1 MSVDDD
7 VTDTVL
13 PTPSYPDEDTR
24 PTSNKEVLG
33 FYAYSFAAEVFV
45 VCGVGAFIPI
55 TLEELARASPS
66 AVLAHDR
73 SKSCLP
79 THGSHDGSHKGAQC
93 VFELPGG
100 LYINTASFAMYTFSI
115 SVFIQALLVVTM
127 SGAAD
132 HGSYRKS
139 LMIGFAVA
147 GSVATM
153 LYLPIGPSLYLLGA
167 LWAIIGNVCFGAS
180 FVLLNS
186 FLPLLVR
193 WHPAARPEKS
203 SQPCVGSAQGDHEDT
218 RPGPATSTTPL
229 LPTDGE
235 MIPYPPSP
243 AARSPAM
250 QLSTRVSSYG
260 IGIGYIAAVCIQLM
274 SLLVL
279 STPTVTPLFA
289 LRLVL
294 FTIGLWWLLF
304 TIPAALLLRPRP
316 GPPLQLTLTQSDP
329 SRLRQF
335 LTYTTSSWR
344 SLLLTLAHARRLRDV
359 LTFLAA
365 WFFLSDAI
373 ATVSSTAILF
383 AKTTLNMSS
392 SSLALINLTVT
403 LSGILAAFS
412 WSYVSRYFRWT
423 PLQTILICTAL
434 FELIPLYGLLGYIP
448 FLRDYGVF
456 GLQQPWE
463 MFPLSIV
470 YGIVMGGLSSYCR
483 SLFADLIPT
492 GHEAQFFA
500 LYAITDKGSS
510 VIGPAVVGWIVGRF
524 GEIRPAFGFLSLVV
538 AVGGSIMCGVDVE
551 RGRREGKAV
560 EEEIGGAGHDGA

>member
-1 MSVDDD
+1 MTTSND
-7 VTDTVL
+7 TDT
-13 PTPSYPDEDTR
+13 THKAPSYPEEDTR
-24 PTSNKEVLG
+24 PTSKQELLG

-73 SKSCLP
+73 SKPCLA
-79 THGSHDGSHKGAQC
+79 TNGINEDSRKGSQC

-100 LYINTASFAMYTFSI
+100 LVINTASFAMYTFSI

-139 LMIGFAVA
+139 LMIGFAVT

-153 LYLPIGPSLYLLGA
+153 LYLPITPSLYLLGA

-193 WHPAARPEKS
+193 WHPDARESKK
-203 SQPCVGSAQGDHEDT
+203 
-218 RPGPATSTTPL
+218 TSPQMEPDDEYAHPTISDARTPL
-229 LPTDGE
+229 LPADGE
-235 MIPYPPSP
+235 SESHP
-243 AARSPAM
+243 RSSAM
-250 QLSTRVSSYG
+250 QLSTRISSYG
-260 IGIGYIAAVCIQLM
+260 IGIGYIAAVCTQLF
-274 SLLVL
+274 SLLIL
-279 STPTVTPLFA
+279 STSTITPLFA
-289 LRLVL
+289 LKLVL

-304 TIPAALLLRPRP
+304 TIPAAILLRPRP
-316 GPPLQLTLTQSDP
+316 GPPLQINQTRT
-329 SRLRQF
+329 RLHN
-335 LTYTTSSWR
+335 LVTYITSSWR
-344 SLLLTLAHARRLRDV
+344 SLLATLTHARRLRDV
-359 LTFLAA
+359 LTFLTA

-373 ATVSSTAILF
+373 ATISSTAILF
-383 AKTTLNMSS
+383 AKTTLAMSP

-403 LSGILAAFS
+403 LSGILAAFT
-412 WSYVSRYFRWT
+412 WPHVSRYFAWT
-423 PLQTILICTAL
+423 PLRTILICTAL
-434 FELIPLYGLLGYIP
+434 FELIPLYGLLGYVP
-448 FLRDYGVF
+448 FLRNIGVF

-463 MFPLSIV
+463 MFPLSVV
-470 YGIVMGGLSSYCR
+470 YGVVMGGLSSYCR
-483 SLFADLIPT
+483 SLFADLIPE
-492 GHEAQFFA
+492 GREAQFFA

-524 GEIRPAFGFLSLVV
+524 GEIRPAFGFLSVV
-538 AVGGSIMCGVDVE
+538 MAVGGGIMWRVDVE
-551 RGRREGKAV
+551 RGRREGKIL
-560 EEEIGGAGHDGA
+560 EEEGEDVSR

>member
-1 MSVDDD
+1 MTTSND
-7 VTDTVL
+7 TDT
-13 PTPSYPDEDTR
+13 THTAPSYPEEDTR
-24 PTSNKEVLG
+24 PTSKKELLG

-66 AVLAHDR
+66 AVLALDR
-73 SKSCLP
+73 SKPCLA
-79 THGSHDGSHKGAQC
+79 TNGINDDSRKGAQC

-100 LYINTASFAMYTFSI
+100 LVINTASFAMYTFSI

-139 LMIGFAVA
+139 LMIGFAVT

-153 LYLPIGPSLYLLGA
+153 LYLPITPSLYLLGA

-186 FLPLLVR
+186 FLPLLDQGYSED
-193 WHPAARPEKS
+193 ARPTTS
-203 SQPCVGSAQGDHEDT
+203 D
-218 RPGPATSTTPL
+218 ATTTL

-235 MIPYPPSP
+235 QKPHP
-243 AARSPAM
+243 RSPAM
-250 QLSTRVSSYG
+250 QLSTRISSYG
-260 IGIGYIAAVCIQLM
+260 IGIGYIAAVCVQLF
-274 SLLVL
+274 SLLLL
-279 STPTVTPLFA
+279 STPALTPLFA

-294 FTIGLWWLLF
+294 CTIGLWWLLF
-304 TIPAALLLRPRP
+304 TVPAALFLRPRP
-316 GPPLQLTLTQSDP
+316 GPPLPSTQTR
-329 SRLRQF
+329 SRLHD
-335 LTYTTSSWR
+335 LLNYIAYSWR
-344 SLLLTLAHARRLRDV
+344 SLLATLSHARRLRDI
-359 LTFLAA
+359 LTFLTA

-373 ATVSSTAILF
+373 ATISSTAILF
-383 AKTTLNMSS
+383 AKTTLAMSP

-403 LSGILAAFS
+403 LSGIFAAFT
-412 WSYVSRYFRWT
+412 WPHVSRYFQWT

-448 FLRDYGVF
+448 FLRNIGVF

-463 MFPLSIV
+463 MFPLSVV
-470 YGIVMGGLSSYCR
+470 YGVVMGGLSSYCR
-483 SLFADLIPT
+483 SLFADLIPV
-492 GHEAQFFA
+492 GREAQFFA

-510 VIGPAVVGWIVGRF
+510 VVGPAVVGWIVGRF
-524 GEIRPAFGFLSLVV
+524 GEIRPAFGFLSIVV
-538 AVGGSIMCGVDVE
+538 AVGGGIMWKVDVE
-551 RGRREGKAV
+551 RGRKEGKSL
-560 EEEIGGAGHDGA
+560 EEEGGDLSR